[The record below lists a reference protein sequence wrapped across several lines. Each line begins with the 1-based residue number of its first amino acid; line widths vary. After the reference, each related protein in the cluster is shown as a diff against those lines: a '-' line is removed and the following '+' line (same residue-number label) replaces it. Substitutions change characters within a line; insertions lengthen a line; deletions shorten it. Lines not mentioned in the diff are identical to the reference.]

1 MKIAYLDCYSGIAGD
16 MLLGALVDA
25 GAPVDLLRAEIAKLG
40 LEGVEL
46 QAEKCVRRGITGT
59 DVKVVAGH
67 DHAHR
72 HLSTVEKI
80 LDGSGLADRVK
91 DRAKTI
97 FRRLGEAEAAIHGVS
112 IEQVHFHEVGAVD
125 AIVDIAGA
133 CIGLDLLGVEK
144 LYCSALNLG
153 SGTVKAAHGVMPV
166 PAPATAALVKGLPTF
181 SDGPAVELT
190 TPTGAAIV
198 STLAESFGP
207 MPAMTISAVGYGAG
221 DKDLPDRANM
231 VRLVV
236 GSVSAAA
243 ESTEIFVIE
252 ANVDDMSPE
261 WAGYV
266 RGQLLE
272 QGALDVT
279 LTPVFMKKDRPGYQ
293 IQVLAKPDDRD
304 RLGDLLLA
312 ETTTLGIR
320 HYAAQRRVLE
330 RSWKTVSTVYGDV
343 RIKVAAEG
351 GAIRNFAPEYED
363 CKKLAEKKKVPLK
376 MVWQQANFEYLRLS
390 EQERQER

>member
-1 MKIAYLDCYSGIAGD
+1 MVRAFGLVMKIAYLDCYSGIAGD
-16 MLLGALVDA
+16 MLLGALIDA
-25 GAPVDLLRAEIAKLG
+25 GVPADLLRTEIAKLN
-40 LEGVEL
+40 LEDVEL

-59 DVKVVAGH
+59 DAKVVTGS

-72 HLSTVEKI
+72 HLSTIEKI
-80 LDGSGLADRVK
+80 IDSSELPGRVK
-91 DRAKTI
+91 DRSKTV
-97 FRRLGEAEAAIHGVS
+97 FRRLGEAEAAIHGVP
-112 IEQVHFHEVGAVD
+112 IEKVHFHEVGAID
-125 AIVDIAGA
+125 AIVDIVGA

-144 LYCSALNLG
+144 LYCSPLNLG

-166 PAPATAALVKGLPTF
+166 PAPATASLVRGLPTYAE
-181 SDGPAVELT
+181 GPAVELT

-207 MPAMTISAVGYGAG
+207 MPAMTISAAGYGAG

-231 VRLVV
+231 LRVVV
-236 GSVSAAA
+236 GEVSAAA

-266 RGQLLE
+266 RAQLLD

-293 IQVLAKPDDRD
+293 IQVLAKPNDRD

-320 HYAAQRRVLE
+320 YYPGPAAGAGARVEDRFRR
-330 RSWKTVSTVYGDV
+330 ST
-343 RIKVAAEG
+343 ATSA
-351 GAIRNFAPEYED
+351 
-363 CKKLAEKKKVPLK
+363 
-376 MVWQQANFEYLRLS
+376 
-390 EQERQER
+390 